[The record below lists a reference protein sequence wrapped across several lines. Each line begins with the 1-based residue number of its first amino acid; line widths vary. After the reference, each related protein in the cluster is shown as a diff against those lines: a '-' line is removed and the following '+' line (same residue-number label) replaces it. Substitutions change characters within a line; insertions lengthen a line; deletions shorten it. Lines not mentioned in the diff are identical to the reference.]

1 MAAACSAADTAAA
14 AATLRSLNARALS
27 FSGLVSRRPLLVGR
41 EPTLARVPPSPAMV
55 LYAEAAMGGAPR
67 RPCVG
72 MNPALTSSALSTRA
86 YAV

>member
-41 EPTLARVPPSPAMV
+41 EPTLARVPVMV